1 MKYLTLTLLITE
13 IKKEGKMKFYIIL
26 VTSIFISV
34 PYAQEKLGNEITLKE
49 KTEISE
55 IISNPTE
62 YLGEKVLIEG
72 EVLAVCQ
79 MAGCWMEVSNEEGQ
93 KIRVKVKDGDIVFP
107 KDAVGKTA
115 LVEGEVYKLEFNEE
129 EAKDY
134 FKHMAEE
141 SNQEFD
147 PSKVNGPL
155 TIYQIK
161 GMGAVI
167 N

>member
-1 MKYLTLTLLITE
+1 MKKNNFFAVLAVI
-13 IKKEGKMKFYIIL
+13 
-26 VTSIFISV
+26 IFISGLSFS
-34 PYAQEKLGNEITLKE
+34 QEKLGKEITLEE

-55 IISNPTE
+55 IISNPSE

-72 EVLAVCQ
+72 EILSVCE
-79 MAGCWMEVSNEEGQ
+79 MAGCWMEVANEEGD

-107 KDAVGKTA
+107 KDGIGKKA
-115 LVEGEVYKLEFNEE
+115 LVEGEVYKIDLDEE

-134 FKHMAEE
+134 FEHMAEE

-147 PSKVNGPL
+147 PSTVKGPV

-161 GMGAVI
+161 GFGAVI